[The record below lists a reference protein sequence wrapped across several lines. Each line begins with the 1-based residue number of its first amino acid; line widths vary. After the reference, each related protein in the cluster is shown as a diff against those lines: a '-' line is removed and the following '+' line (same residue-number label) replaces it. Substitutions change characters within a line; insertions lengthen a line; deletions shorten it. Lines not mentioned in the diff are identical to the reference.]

1 MASHKIKLN
10 HSTRF
15 RSTFSIISRRGK
27 WLLIVVVLSLVLL
40 DSTPAWSTE
49 DSIQIATELNKE
61 FISLSQQGK
70 YAEAIPIA
78 ERIYVILQKT
88 LGPAH
93 PVIAQFL
100 STMASLYSN
109 LGIIRGRDTIN
120 GVELQVIS
128 IMSLDYHKC
137 CDGQQ

>member
-1 MASHKIKLN
+1 MASHNIKLN
-10 HSTRF
+10 HATRF

-88 LGPAH
+88 LCPAH